1 MMGMRRLVGFL
12 MLFALA
18 AIALPALAHYDDE
31 RFTFIMAPAL
41 SASAPASVTATV
53 KNTVGDDDRIRSFKI
68 TAPAGVTVTSA
79 TIPGVWASNISIAS
93 GVVSVRN
100 VNISRGNSLVA
111 TLGVTFPAAGCGTN
125 AYVWGASAW
134 ENSNYTGD
142 RYSMDGMSKLN
153 TNFTGVCTFSLT
165 GDTTVAAGS
174 SSAPLTMTLTNNA
187 QASGPAITAITLT
200 PPAGVTIVSP
210 AGGVITGL
218 NVAGGTS
225 APINV
230 TVATQPSCTA
240 SGAASW
246 AVASVT
252 PSAFVQSGANP
263 KTTIAAQACSMS
275 IATPTSAAINTDF
288 SVTVGLNSGPGGAN
302 VTLTSTCGFTGA
314 ATTLANG
321 YSAVFTGKVAS
332 PGTCTFNATADKGY
346 PAATAVTGFKV
357 FAAGSLSC
365 GDPNVPTAAN
375 TIIGSAS
382 PSLTINDPG
391 FAEGVRGQN
400 INKEGLPGCV
410 PVNWT
415 FTNNVLGTGTMPD
428 AKGNPVPANG
438 VSFVWDQAAQPNA
451 AYSYTVTWKPEWF
464 GLASGVNRK
473 TQFCADV
480 APNACNIIVNAQACL
495 SPALLPSSIPGT
507 DPACVSAE
515 VWAVVGAGM
524 CTGSPGAGQNA
535 CVIFTTTITDIK
547 DPPIIRN

>member
-1 MMGMRRLVGFL
+1 MDMMGMRRLVGLL
-12 MLFALA
+12 MAFAFVA
-18 AIALPALAHYDDE
+18 FALPAAGHYSNT
-31 RFTFIMAPAL
+31 FTLVMSPATSTGAPTQ
-41 SASAPASVTATV
+41 VTAMI
-53 KNTVGDDDRIRSFKI
+53 KNTDCDRLKSFKI
-68 TAPAGVTVTSA
+68 TVPAGVTVTSA
-79 TIPGVWASNISIAS
+79 TIPGVSPSNITISG
-93 GVVSVRN
+93 GVVSVKN
-100 VNISRGNSLVA
+100 VNLYNGQSLTV
-111 TLGVTFPAAGCGTN
+111 TLNVTFTGAGSCGLN
-125 AYVWGASAW
+125 AYTWGAQGW
-134 ENSNYTGD
+134 ENSNFTGD
-142 RYSMDGMSKLN
+142 KFATDKYSKLN
-153 TNFTGVCTFSLT
+153 TNFTGVCSYSLS
-165 GDTTVAAGS
+165 GDSTVAAGS
-174 SSAPLTMTLTNNA
+174 ASAPVTMTLTNNA

-210 AGGVITGL
+210 VGGVVAGL

-230 TVATQPSCTA
+230 TVSTLPSCTA

-252 PSAFVQSGANP
+252 PSTFVQSGANP
-263 KTTIAAQACSMS
+263 KTAIAAQACSMT

-346 PAATAVTGFKV
+346 PPASAVSGFKV

-365 GDPNVPTAAN
+365 GDPNAPTAAN
-375 TIIGSAS
+375 TIIASA
-382 PSLTINDPG
+382 PGAGTIDKPG

-400 INKEGLPGCV
+400 INKEGLPSCV

-415 FTNNVLGTGTMPD
+415 FTNNVLGANPVD
-428 AKGNPVPANG
+428 AKGNTIPANG

-451 AYSYTVTWKPEWF
+451 AYSYTVTWQPEWF
-464 GLASGVNRK
+464 GLASSANRK
-473 TQFCADV
+473 TRFCAD
-480 APNACNIIVNAQACL
+480 PTPGNACSVIVDAQACT
-495 SPALLPSSIPGT
+495 SPALLPSSIPIP

-515 VWAVVGAGM
+515 VWAVVGTG
-524 CTGSPGAGQNA
+524 CTGSPGVGQNA